1 MWVNI
6 LCFGRAFL
14 LRCVPSV
21 FLELSLSTANLRI
34 FYKLAAQGSRA
45 PLLHAARATVES
57 EKSKCESEVL
67 ACENKFLPE
76 RKSPLLSSARFS

>member
-21 FLELSLSTANLRI
+21 FLELSLSTAILRI
-34 FYKLAAQGSRA
+34 FYKLAAQWFEG
-45 PLLHAARATVES
+45 TTI
-57 EKSKCESEVL
+57 
-67 ACENKFLPE
+67 ACRPGD
-76 RKSPLLSSARFS
+76 RGI